1 MSPRTPLGCGCCLR
15 LLVAAVRK
23 RSKLGRVP
31 SFEKRTQ
38 LNRALPTQKSAGSR
52 CSWFYPNS
60 TYSERAEIHQQ
71 HVDYQQGFLWTLA
84 NDPAI
89 PKPVQDRLNTFG
101 LCKDEFVS

>member
-1 MSPRTPLGCGCCLR
+1 M
-15 LLVAAVRK
+15 
-23 RSKLGRVP
+23 

-60 TYSERAEIHQQ
+60 TYSERRKIVQQ